1 MKRNHEIKIR
11 LSDDELARLDGMVGK
26 TFMSREAFVREM
38 IAGFE
43 ICEAPD
49 VDVQKLIV
57 EVAHLGTAFNLF
69 TMQAAQAEQ
78 IDTEEYRRVIDMVW
92 EAYHDIRHAYLPKD
106 ERRN

>member
-49 VDVQKLIV
+49 VDAQKLMETDAV
-57 EVAHLGTAFNLF
+57 LAKARP
-69 TMQAAQAEQ
+69 Q
-78 IDTEEYRRVIDMVW
+78 
-92 EAYHDIRHAYLPKD
+92 
-106 ERRN
+106 